1 MTPDERT
8 RRALLAGL
16 TVAALVAGGWWWRA
30 AAPAVDR
37 AEPGPTGSPAA
48 VLEPGFRVTIDDRTG
63 QVLPGPDA
71 DPDQRV
77 VIHQAP
83 DGTVRQLDDSQVL
96 WRERSHLRPDGPP
109 VRRQANASDADRV
122 VLTVNCS
129 GAGSVVVGISGA
141 PVAEPERTVSCAG
154 VPEVVVLETGDRPLL
169 VRFAA
174 LRDEVDLDARLVM
187 VS

>member
-8 RRALLAGL
+8 RRVLLAGL
-16 TVAALVAGGWWWRA
+16 TVAALVAGAWWWRA

-37 AEPGPTGSPAA
+37 ADPGPTGSPAA
-48 VLEPGFRVTIDDRTG
+48 FLEPGLRVAIDARTG

-96 WRERSHLRPDGPP
+96 WRERSHLLPDGPP
-109 VRRQANASDADRV
+109 VRRQTNASDADRV
-122 VLTVNCS
+122 VLTVGCS
-129 GAGSVVVGISGA
+129 GAGSVVVGVSGA
-141 PVAEPERTVSCAG
+141 PAAEPERTVSCGGA
-154 VPEVVVLETGDRPLL
+154 PEVVVLETGNRPLL
-169 VRFAA
+169 VWFAA
-174 LRDEVDLDARLVM
+174 LGDEVDLDARLAA